1 MMERFVDISPLLDGV
16 KSQIDFAFEFEIP
29 AEEAW
34 DSTEFTRP
42 VAVEGKVCDFGGYI
56 KLEYKG
62 ACEYSAKCARC
73 LLPVKGSIE
82 FKGERDVAVPGTL
95 QNEDNDDYIFTD
107 EGRLEICT
115 PVMEQLMLDFPS
127 KVLCR
132 PDCKGLCSRCGA
144 DLNEGE
150 CKCPKKEIDPRLA
163 ILAKIRDEL
172 DD

>member
-1 MMERFVDISPLLDGV
+1 MERFVDISPLLEGE
-16 KSQIDFAFEFEIP
+16 KSQIDFSFEFDIP
-29 AEEAW
+29 AEDAW
-34 DSTEFTRP
+34 DSIEFTEP
-42 VAVEGKVCDFGGYI
+42 VTVKGKVCDFGGYI
-56 KLEYKG
+56 KLEYMG
-62 ACEYSAKCARC
+62 ACDYSAKCARC
-73 LLPVKGSIE
+73 LLPVKGTLE

-115 PVMEQLMLDFPS
+115 LVMEQLMLDFPS

-132 PDCKGLCSRCGA
+132 PDCKGLCSHCGA

-150 CKCPKKEIDPRLA
+150 CRCPKKEIDPWLA